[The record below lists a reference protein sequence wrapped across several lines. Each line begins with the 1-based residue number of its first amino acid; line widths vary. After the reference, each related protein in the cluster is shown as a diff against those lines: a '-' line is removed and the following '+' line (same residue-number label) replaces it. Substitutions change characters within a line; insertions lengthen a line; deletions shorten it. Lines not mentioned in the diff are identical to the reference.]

1 MKRSLHHIEWH
12 NSSKYDRI
20 NYNINISLF
29 VNPICSK
36 RLVLHR
42 DNIQLT
48 EIESEDNMVKET
60 TVTSTE
66 MTQPVIIDLG
76 KQRSKYIKELKNGEG
91 ELWDEVLEVA
101 DEVKEMLGA
110 EAEGKILIPVIML
123 YQERAGRRRIDLEK
137 LIFPLMETD
146 DDDDDDDEE

>member
-1 MKRSLHHIEWH
+1 MAE
-12 NSSKYDRI
+12 
-20 NYNINISLF
+20 
-29 VNPICSK
+29 
-36 RLVLHR
+36 
-42 DNIQLT
+42 
-48 EIESEDNMVKET
+48 EA
-60 TVTSTE
+60 VTSTE

-76 KQRSKYIKELKNGEG
+76 KQRSKSIKELKNGEG

-123 YQERAGRRRIDLEK
+123 YQEKLGRRRIDLEK

-146 DDDDDDDEE
+146 DDEDEDEE